1 MISRIMTAA
10 SGAALAIA
18 LAASQRGSPAAVPR
32 VTMTTTAQPPAAASA
47 SASSSAPAQRL
58 TRKQAARAYVRIVD
72 PWNVTTDAI
81 NRDYTDDA
89 PFSQYRAD
97 SRALVRALRTGRPP
111 VPRGPLAPPRAALHH
126 LAAADRAYRWTS
138 DAPGRALRPAAGQR
152 RSRSTTPTRTR
163 QAATDS
169 TTADTIRS
177 MLNLPPRS

>member
-1 MISRIMTAA
+1 
-10 SGAALAIA
+10 
-18 LAASQRGSPAAVPR
+18 
-32 VTMTTTAQPPAAASA
+32 MTTTAQPPAAASA

-97 SRALVRALRTGRPP
+97 SRALVRALRTAGRQFRAVRWPRRVQPYITSLLLTDIP
-111 VPRGPLAPPRAALHH
+111 VDIRCTRAGAAAGSRAA
-126 LAAADRAYRWTS
+126 AVTVNDTNQ
-138 DAPGRALRPAAGQR
+138 DC
-152 RSRSTTPTRTR
+152 